1 MMLRSAFS
9 VARRTV
15 NLPALAPRAFASA
28 AAADEMS
35 PWDELEKDGSKH
47 APPLQLFGT
56 PARFAN
62 AAYRQASREGV
73 LDQVEKDLKTMTA
86 LIAGDEELSS
96 FVNNPTA
103 DEEKKLAAL
112 GVIGQEYGFA
122 EVTTSLLAVTAESG
136 KLKNIEK
143 ITDAYC
149 KFMSAKRGDIVSL
162 VTSAEPL
169 SKKDEKA
176 VRTAL
181 EARLKK
187 GQQLILTTRV
197 DPKIVGGLV
206 VEFGDELADLS
217 VSASLEDIGEALN
230 SPNE

>member
-28 AAADEMS
+28 AAADE
-35 PWDELEKDGSKH
+35 LEKDGSKH
-47 APPLQLFGT
+47 APPLQLLGT

-122 EVTTSLLAVTAESG
+122 EVTTRLLAVTAESG

-169 SKKDEKA
+169 SKKDAKA

-187 GQQLILTTRV
+187 GQQLILTTAV
-197 DPKIVGGLV
+197 DPKIVGGLI

>member
-1 MMLRSAFS
+1 MMIRTAFRS
-9 VARRTV
+9 VARRSGARF
-15 NLPALAPRAFASA
+15 PALVPRTFAT
-28 AAADEMS
+28 ADESS
-35 PWDELEKDGSKH
+35 PWDDLEKDGAAH

-73 LDQVEKDLKTMTA
+73 LEQVEKDLKTMTG
-86 LIAGDEELSS
+86 LIAGEEELAN

-103 DEEKKLAAL
+103 EYADKIKAL
-112 GVIGQEYGFA
+112 GIIGKEYGFA
-122 EVTTSLLAVTAESG
+122 EVTTGLLAVTAEEG
-136 KLKNIEK
+136 KLNQLEK

-149 KFMSAKRGDIVSL
+149 KFMSAKRGDVVSL
-162 VTSAEPL
+162 VTSAEKL
-169 SKKDEKA
+169 SKKDEKS
-176 VRTAL
+176 VRAAL

-187 GQQLILTTRV
+187 GQQLILTTAV
-197 DPKIVGGLV
+197 DPKIIGGLV

-230 SPNE
+230 SPGE